1 MSNCPIVFRGELT
14 YNCCEV
20 ILMDLYKELLIEI
33 LRNEEINI
41 TFPNITLSCDE
52 IVSAE
57 CYKAMQKI
65 KHIVQD
71 DSLDDKECFAKIEAI
86 VILFETLG
94 IDSGNRHDFG

>member
-1 MSNCPIVFRGELT
+1 MH
-14 YNCCEV
+14 
-20 ILMDLYKELLIEI
+20 
-33 LRNEEINI
+33 
-41 TFPNITLSCDE
+41 
-52 IVSAE
+52 
-57 CYKAMQKI
+57 KI